1 MSLPLRGGCARSCS
15 VHDAVRLHQIF
26 TKFRRTPAEQRPGD
40 PSDSAD
46 RISEDRACSRSLLEN
61 PVFAIG
67 AGGSAATAGS
77 VCTTHARRQSA
88 LAVFRQS
95 RVSEKK
101 RFWSARLTANGCI
114 LRQLKGQTLDP
125 AKGGEKQCLAM
136 GVGA

>member
-1 MSLPLRGGCARSCS
+1 MSLPLRGGCARSCT

-26 TKFRRTPAEQRPGD
+26 TKFRRTPAERRPGD

-46 RISEDRACSRSLLEN
+46 RISQARACSRSVLEN

-77 VCTTHARRQSA
+77 VCATHARRQSA
-88 LAVFRQS
+88 LAFFANPVS
-95 RVSEKK
+95 RKK
-101 RFWSARLTANGCI
+101 PLLERSIDRKRVYTPAVERPNT
-114 LRQLKGQTLDP
+114 DP